1 MNASQQAT
9 HINQSI
15 YRDFALIALAA
26 IGVGLAVS
34 LTLATAIVLATP
46 SREPTVNAARVAES
60 PTLHNAHLAQA
71 PIPGTVRA
79 SI

>member
-1 MNASQQAT
+1 MNASQQAA
-9 HINQSI
+9 HINHSI

-26 IGVGLAVS
+26 IGVGLVFS

-46 SREPTVNAARVAES
+46 NRETTVGAAQVAES
-60 PTLHNAHLAQA
+60 PRLHTARLAQA
-71 PIPGTVRA
+71 PTPDAARS

>member
-9 HINQSI
+9 QTNHSI

-26 IGVGLAVS
+26 IGVGLAFS

-46 SREPTVNAARVAES
+46 NRETTVGAARVAEAPAPGVARS
-60 PTLHNAHLAQA
+60 P
-71 PIPGTVRA
+71 I
-79 SI
+79 

>member
-1 MNASQQAT
+1 MNASQQAKP
-9 HINQSI
+9 INRSI

-26 IGVGLAVS
+26 LGVGLAFS

-46 SREPTVNAARVAES
+46 NRETTVGAARVAES
-60 PTLHNAHLAQA
+60 PGLHTASLAQA
-71 PIPGTVRA
+71 PTPGAARS

>member
-9 HINQSI
+9 QINHSI

-26 IGVGLAVS
+26 IGVGLAFS

-46 SREPTVNAARVAES
+46 NRETTVGAARVAETPAPGVAHS
-60 PTLHNAHLAQA
+60 PF
-71 PIPGTVRA
+71 
-79 SI
+79 